1 MSLEMLKW
9 YVMNEILVPAYKV
22 KKNGKPYYSENY
34 VKALELMVI
43 RLQHKPYYKGILPQ
57 YPLNVQLTH
66 DLSDFHYIGE
76 R

>member
-1 MSLEMLKW
+1 MSLEMLRW
-9 YVMNEILVPAYKV
+9 YVMNDILVPAYTV

-34 VKALELMVI
+34 VKALELIVI
-43 RLQHKPYYKGILPQ
+43 QLKHKPYYNGILPQ
-57 YPLNVQLTH
+57 YPLNFQLTH